1 MRIKILQTLLMLIA
15 LADLRS
21 EWNGLVE
28 AEKAFARTSVAK
40 GTKEAFL
47 SVLDDQS
54 VIFRPRAV
62 PGRKWFQEN
71 PASPVQ
77 LNWQPEFADI
87 ATAGDLGY
95 TTGPWEMR
103 RTPQDPPDA
112 FGHYVTVWRKQPGGE
127 WKVAIDI
134 GIGHD
139 NVPKP
144 ATVDSPPLAQDTA
157 AAKPRPEV
165 DAARTAIVS
174 ADKAAMTSLPQ
185 YLAPDVRLYRDGSR
199 PFAGKAAAEKRL
211 SEVREAPAGTQAA
224 AVVSAA
230 ADLGYTY
237 GSSETANYMRI
248 WKKQR
253 DGSWKIVLDLATA
266 LPKQ

>member
-1 MRIKILQTLLMLIA
+1 MRILPTLLVLIA
-15 LADLRS
+15 LADLRG

-28 AEKAFARTSVAK
+28 AEKNFAGTSVAK

-47 SVLDDQS
+47 SVLNDES

-71 PASPVQ
+71 PAAPVQ
-77 LNWQPEFADI
+77 LSWQPEFADI

-95 TTGPWEMR
+95 TTGPWEVR
-103 RTPQDPPDA
+103 RTPQEPPGA
-112 FGHYVTVWRKQPGGE
+112 FGHYVTVWRKQPNGE

-134 GIGHD
+134 GIGHEPA
-139 NVPKP
+139 PKP
-144 ATVDSPPLAQDTA
+144 TAVDSPPLVKETTP
-157 AAKPRPEV
+157 AKPRQEV
-165 DAARTAIVS
+165 DAARSAIAA
-174 ADKAAMTSLPQ
+174 ADKSAMTSLLQ
-185 YLAPDVRLYRDGSR
+185 HVAPDVRLYRDGSR
-199 PFAGKAAAEKRL
+199 PFIGKAAAEKRL
-211 SEVREAPAGTQAA
+211 GEVRESAAGTLAA
-224 AVVSAA
+224 AVMSAS

-253 DGSWKIVLDLATA
+253 DGSWKIVLDLATSV
-266 LPKQ
+266 PKQ